1 MVLEV
6 AIMKIKPEVMEEFE
20 KVFPQAAAVSA
31 SCKGYISHEMQRCV
45 ETKGKYFYLIRW
57 ESVEAHEVNFRQ
69 TPKRQQFRDL
79 IGKYWAE
86 PPVAEHFEAITK
98 DRI

>member
-1 MVLEV
+1 MPFVGRLASGPSWPQRITRLV
-6 AIMKIKPEVMEEFE
+6 MKQV
-20 KVFPQAAAVSA
+20 Q
-31 SCKGYISHEMQRCV
+31 ISHEMQRCV

-86 PPVAEHFEAITK
+86 PPFAEHFEPITN

>member
-6 AIMKIKPEVMEEFE
+6 AIMKVKPELMEEFE
-20 KVFPQAAAVSA
+20 KVFPQAAAVSE

-69 TPKRQQFRDL
+69 TPKPQQSRDL

-86 PPVAEHFEAITK
+86 PPFAEHFEPITQ